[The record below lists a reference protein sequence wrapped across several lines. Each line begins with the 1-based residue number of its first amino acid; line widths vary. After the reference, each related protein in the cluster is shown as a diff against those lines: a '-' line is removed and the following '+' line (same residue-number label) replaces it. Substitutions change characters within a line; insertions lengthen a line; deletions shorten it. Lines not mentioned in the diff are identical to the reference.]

1 MIMDLA
7 PELEVSHWL
16 NTSVPLSLQALR
28 GRVVLVEAFQMLC
41 PGCVSHSLPQAK
53 RAYNY
58 FKPSQVA
65 VIGLH
70 TVFEH
75 HEAQG
80 TVVALQAFLHENRIS
95 FPVALDQPAQGSP
108 MPVTMSKYQMQGTPT
123 LLLIDALGRLRKQ
136 YFGAEQDLVLG
147 AEIRALVDE
156 LPTKAKAAPQG
167 ADNAQPRY

>member
-7 PELEVSHWL
+7 PELEVSNWL
-16 NTSVPLSLQALR
+16 NTSVPLSLKALH
-28 GRVVLVEAFQMLC
+28 GRVVVVEAFQMLC

-53 RAYNY
+53 RVYNY

-80 TVVALQAFLHENRIS
+80 TLVALQAFLHENRIS
-95 FPVALDQPAQGSP
+95 FPVAIDQASQTSA
-108 MPVTMSKYQMQGTPT
+108 MPVTMSKYRMQGTPT
-123 LLLIDALGRLRKQ
+123 LLLIDAHGRLRRQ
-136 YFGAEQDLVLG
+136 FFGAEQDLVLG
-147 AEIRALVDE
+147 AEIRELVDE
-156 LPTKAKAAPQG
+156 LPTA
-167 ADNAQPRY
+167 